1 VSIEQAIEYLK
12 ESLCNQKQGESY
24 QKYHNAV
31 LNLAIKALEKQIH
44 QKPDYERIDEY
55 AYGVMTAVCPKCK
68 GIVDGIFKDNYCR
81 FCGQKID
88 WK

>member
-1 VSIEQAIEYLK
+1 MDGKQAIGLLK
-12 ESLCNQKQGESY
+12 HHINTWKGKFCSAHFE
-24 QKYHNAV
+24 AV
-31 LNLAIKALEKQIH
+31 EFAIEVLEKQIH